1 MLVCG
6 LVALLFLCARRCY
19 GCCIEHHSNAKIARQ
34 GSAAQQESSNEGG
47 ADELAHSNANNANR
61 DSLGQ
66 QDPGNDGLAN
76 TNPPL
81 EEPNCA
87 KCCRLSLNCFTG
99 LSCSITLGITIFLG
113 ICLIIT
119 GTISGV
125 QVFGKLVRGEGNTS
139 LLSGV
144 LTFVY
149 LVANGIA
156 LAFKLN

>member
-1 MLVCG
+1 MQRNSHSIG
-6 LVALLFLCARRCY
+6 INETAKQN
-19 GCCIEHHSNAKIARQ
+19 SNAKIARQ

-47 ADELAHSNANNANR
+47 AGELAHSNANNAHQ

-99 LSCSITLGITIFLG
+99 LSCSMTLGIALFLG

-119 GTISGV
+119 GTIAGV
-125 QVFGKLVRGEGNTS
+125 QIFGKLARGEGNTS

-144 LTFVY
+144 LTCVY
-149 LVANGIA
+149 LIANGVA